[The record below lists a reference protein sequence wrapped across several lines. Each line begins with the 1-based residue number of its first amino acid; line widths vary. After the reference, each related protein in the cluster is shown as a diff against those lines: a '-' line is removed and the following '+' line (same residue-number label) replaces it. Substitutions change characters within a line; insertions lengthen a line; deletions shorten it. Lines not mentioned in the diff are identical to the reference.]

1 MTEFAVKF
9 MVPMFVYIKADDE
22 AEARRI
28 FDDPQT
34 DDENDMLVDFH
45 DDEEAASTPLV
56 ITSVENLDD

>member
-9 MVPMFVYIKADDE
+9 MVPMFVYITADDE

-28 FDDPQT
+28 FEDPQT

-45 DDEEAASTPLV
+45 DDEEAAPIPLV
-56 ITSVENLDD
+56 ITSVENLDE